1 VANSRAARTSQPC
14 SIASVYE
21 HTLHRT
27 GIGSANSNPD
37 GAYKVHSEIKTAISR
52 LEAFPFIG
60 RVTDRPGVRVLAVVR
75 YPYKVFYRVYDDGD
89 VLILRVMHTAQG
101 S

>member
-1 VANSRAARTSQPC
+1 MSIRYTERALAQLAE
-14 SIASVYE
+14 IFEYV
-21 HTLHRT
+21 
-27 GIGSANSNPD
+27 ANSNPD

-75 YPYKVFYRVYDDGD
+75 YPYKVFYRV
-89 VLILRVMHTAQG
+89 LRRWRCIDPTRHAYG
-101 S
+101 SGLLNHFSSN